1 MINKQDEIVLSY
13 IKELGG
19 DIRAQYTIDPEEFAH
34 YTIKRGLRNSDGTGV
49 FAGVTKI
56 GSVQGYTV
64 SDGEPVPIEGTL
76 YYRGIDLIDIVRAH
90 GTAGT
95 FGYEEVAYLL
105 LFGKLPTKRQLDHYN
120 RMLSTA
126 RKLPEG
132 FTEDTILSLPGAD
145 IMNKLARCILTL
157 YIFDSAADDISAE
170 NVIRQSIELIG
181 RVPVIIANSYA
192 AKRHYF
198 DRESLFIH
206 VPQEAL
212 SLAENFLHM
221 LRKDNHYT
229 PAEARLLDF
238 MLILHAEHGGGNNSA
253 FACRTLSSTGTDTY
267 AALAAAIGSLKGPL
281 HGGANMKVMEM
292 FTHIREQVSDTR
304 DPDEVYA
311 YLGKILDK
319 KAFDRSGKIYGLG
332 HAVYTKSD
340 PRTVLLKGFVRH
352 LVNEHAMPRAEG
364 TSLQAGS
371 ADKRALAALA
381 EDFALMEI
389 IEEQG
394 IRALETRLKDHKVI
408 CANVDMYSGLVYRM
422 LGIPDEL
429 FTPIFAAARM
439 AGWCAHRI
447 EEILSGDRII
457 RPAYR
462 AVTQRTPYVSLEDRG

>member
-1 MINKQDEIVLSY
+1 MINKQDELVLRY

-19 DIRAQYTIDPEEFAH
+19 DIRSHYTIDPEEFDH

-49 FAGVTKI
+49 FAGVTRI

-64 SDGEPVPIEGTL
+64 TDGEPVPIEGKL
-76 YYRGIDLIDIVRAH
+76 YYRGIDITDIITAH
-90 GTAGT
+90 GAAGT

-105 LFGKLPTKRQLDHYN
+105 LFGKLPTKNQLDHYN
-120 RMLSTA
+120 RMLSAA

-132 FTEDTILSLPGAD
+132 FTEDTILTLPGAD

-157 YIFDSAADDISAE
+157 YTFDAAADDISVE

-181 RVPVIIANSYA
+181 RVPVIIVNSYA

-206 VPQEAL
+206 VPQGEL

-229 PAEARLLDF
+229 QAEARLLDF

-253 FACRTLSSTGTDTY
+253 FSCRTLSSTGTDTY
-267 AALAAAIGSLKGPL
+267 AALSAAVGSLKGPL
-281 HGGANMKVMEM
+281 HGGANIKVMEM
-292 FTHIREQVSDTR
+292 FTHIREHVSDIR
-304 DPDEVYA
+304 DNDEIYT
-311 YLGKILDK
+311 YLSKMLDK
-319 KAFDRSGKIYGLG
+319 KVFDGSGKIYGLG

-340 PRTVLLKGFVRH
+340 PRTLLLKAFVRQMVKEQA
-352 LVNEHAMPRAEG
+352 LPGV
-364 TSLQAGS
+364 AGS
-371 ADKRALAALA
+371 VAALA

-389 IEEQG
+389 VEVQG
-394 IRALETRLKDHKVI
+394 IRALQSRLKDHKVI

-429 FTPIFAAARM
+429 FTPLFAAARM

-447 EEILSGDRII
+447 EELVSGDRII

-462 AVTQRTPYVSLEDRG
+462 VVTQRTPYVPLQDRG

>member
-19 DIRAQYTIDPEEFAH
+19 DIRAHYTIDPEEFAH

-64 SDGEPVPIEGTL
+64 SDGEPVPMEGKL
-76 YYRGIDLIDIVRAH
+76 YYRGIDLIDIIRAH
-90 GTAGT
+90 GEART

-105 LFGKLPTKRQLDHYN
+105 LFGKLPTKKQLDLYN

-145 IMNKLARCILTL
+145 IMNKLTRCILTL
-157 YIFDSAADDISAE
+157 YIFDAAADDTSVE

-221 LRKDNHYT
+221 LRKDNRYT
-229 PAEARLLDF
+229 QAEARLLDF
-238 MLILHAEHGGGNNSA
+238 MLILHAEHGGGNNST

-267 AALAAAIGSLKGPL
+267 AALAAAIGSLKGPR
-281 HGGANMKVMEM
+281 HGGANMKVVEM
-292 FTHIREQVSDTR
+292 FTHIREHVSDTQ

-311 YLGKILDK
+311 YLGKILEK

-340 PRTVLLKGFVRH
+340 PRTVLLKAFVRH
-352 LVNEHAMPRAEG
+352 LVQE
-364 TSLQAGS
+364 QALPGS
-371 ADKRALAALA
+371 AEANIKANAVDKRALAALA
-381 EDFALMEI
+381 EDFALMGI

-394 IRALETRLKDHKVI
+394 IRALQNRLKDRKVI

-462 AVTQRTPYVSLEDRG
+462 VVTQSTPYVSLEDRG

>member
-1 MINKQDEIVLSY
+1 MINKQDELVLSY

-19 DIRAQYTIDPEEFAH
+19 DIRSCYTIDPEEFAH
-34 YTIKRGLRNSDGTGV
+34 YSIKRGLRNSDGTGI
-49 FAGVTKI
+49 FAGVTQI

-64 SDGEPVPIEGTL
+64 SDGEPVPMAGKL
-76 YYRGIDLIDIVRAH
+76 YYRGIDLIDIIRAH
-90 GTAGT
+90 EEAGT

-105 LFGKLPTKRQLDHYN
+105 LFGKLPTKKQLDHYN

-145 IMNKLARCILTL
+145 IMNKLTRCILTL
-157 YIFDSAADDISAE
+157 YIFDSAADDIAME

-181 RVPVIIANSYA
+181 RVPIIIANSYA

-198 DRESLFIH
+198 DGESLFIH
-206 VPQEAL
+206 MPQEDL

-221 LRKDNHYT
+221 LRKDNQYT
-229 PAEARLLDF
+229 RAEARLLDF
-238 MLILHAEHGGGNNSA
+238 MLILHAEHGGGNNST

-281 HGGANMKVMEM
+281 HGGANMKVIEM
-292 FTHIREQVSDTR
+292 FTHIREHVRDTR
-304 DPDEVYA
+304 DPEAIYA

-319 KAFDRSGKIYGLG
+319 NAFDGSGKIYGLG
-332 HAVYTKSD
+332 HAVYTLSD
-340 PRTVLLKGFVRH
+340 PRTVLLKSFVRN
-352 LVNEHAMPRAEG
+352 LVNEQVLPLMGEANPE
-364 TSLQAGS
+364 TGS
-371 ADKRALAALA
+371 AEQRALAALA

-394 IRALETRLKDHKVI
+394 IRALHTRLKDHKVI

-462 AVTQRTPYVSLEDRG
+462 AVTQ

>member
-1 MINKQDEIVLSY
+1 MINKQDEIVLRY

-19 DIRAQYTIDPEEFAH
+19 DIRPHYTIDPEEFAH
-34 YTIKRGLRNSDGTGV
+34 YSIKRGLRNSDGTGV
-49 FAGVTKI
+49 FAGVTRI

-64 SDGEPVPIEGTL
+64 SDGEPVPIEGKL
-76 YYRGIDLIDIVRAH
+76 YYRGIDLIDIIRAH
-90 GTAGT
+90 GEAGT

-105 LFGKLPTKRQLDHYN
+105 LFGKLPTKKQLDQYN
-120 RMLSTA
+120 RMLATA

-132 FTEDTILSLPGAD
+132 FTEDSILTLPGAD

-157 YIFDSAADDISAE
+157 YIFDSAADDISVE

-206 VPQEAL
+206 VPQEDR

-229 PAEARLLDF
+229 QAEALLLDF

-253 FACRTLSSTGTDTY
+253 FACRTLSSAGTDTY

-292 FTHIREQVSDTR
+292 FTHIREHVSDRR
-304 DPDEVYA
+304 DPDAVYA
-311 YLGKILDK
+311 YMGKILDK
-319 KAFDRSGKIYGLG
+319 KAFDGSGKIYGLG

-340 PRTVLLKGFVRH
+340 PRTVLLKDFVRN
-352 LVNEHAMPRAEG
+352 LVKAQALPQAEKAIP
-364 TSLQAGS
+364 TASS
-371 ADKRALAALA
+371 ADKSALAALA

-394 IRALETRLKDHKVI
+394 IRALHTQLKDRKVI